1 MGKLSNEEIYQSL
14 MESRKQDS
22 KRYACLRIAAIYDL
36 LKKRI
41 KERKDYEDGK
51 KTSARFHPITDA
63 EIEEMKQSIKETAI
77 HMVKV
82 FGLTQKDID
91 HYNITAAGKLRV
103 SIA

>member
-14 MESRKQDS
+14 MDSRKKDP

-51 KTSARFHPITDA
+51 KTSKKFRPITDV
-63 EIEEMKQSIKETAI
+63 EIEEMKQSIKETTI
-77 HMVKV
+77 HMVQV

-91 HYNITAAGKLRV
+91 RYNITAAGKLCV